1 MGRATAH
8 ENHLE
13 VSEAMEAIVRVGGAD
28 DGRAPGLPLSDQ
40 FLEQAQSRRVEMRLG
55 LIEQD
60 QVSLQKGQSGESK
73 ALFHARGKGIEGYV
87 LLRPQTHPPQHRFDV
102 VFLSPKIEDRVR
114 EDQILV
120 SGQASVEAGGLVQV
134 SHQAAHGLPAGH
146 DVDSLDSGSPEV
158 GNEGGGEAAKQRGF
172 AGTIISGEEG
182 ELAPFHRETRPRE
195 GPFGPKLL
203 RQVLHE
209 DERPRRF
216 CRFHHHSG
224 KPCNVPDRLQSTPFR
239 ACYTQSMSVLRLIP
253 LKGEAIVVDADE
265 ALVGREANCNVV
277 VSHPSVS
284 RRHAVIKRKQDV
296 FFVVDQGSANGTF
309 VDSKRIVDAAL
320 KDGCVLR
327 FGSASFKAE
336 VRDELPVESIAEDE
350 LVVAQTMVGE
360 IGPTQSFSATVL
372 EGAILSDDMATP
384 HYGTDIRN
392 THIES
397 PPPPAAKAA
406 RPAEPRAQ
414 APSAYSSPPAA
425 VVAPAP
431 AAAAPAAAPNRGPAF
446 WLMIGAAALALLFV
460 GAAVGLGAAFLA
472 RRMGWL

>member
-1 MGRATAH
+1 
-8 ENHLE
+8 
-13 VSEAMEAIVRVGGAD
+13 
-28 DGRAPGLPLSDQ
+28 
-40 FLEQAQSRRVEMRLG
+40 
-55 LIEQD
+55 
-60 QVSLQKGQSGESK
+60 
-73 ALFHARGKGIEGYV
+73 
-87 LLRPQTHPPQHRFDV
+87 
-102 VFLSPKIEDRVR
+102 
-114 EDQILV
+114 
-120 SGQASVEAGGLVQV
+120 
-134 SHQAAHGLPAGH
+134 
-146 DVDSLDSGSPEV
+146 
-158 GNEGGGEAAKQRGF
+158 
-172 AGTIISGEEG
+172 
-182 ELAPFHRETRPRE
+182 
-195 GPFGPKLL
+195 
-203 RQVLHE
+203 
-209 DERPRRF
+209 
-216 CRFHHHSG
+216 
-224 KPCNVPDRLQSTPFR
+224 
-239 ACYTQSMSVLRLIP
+239 MSVLRLIP

-360 IGPTQSFSATVL
+360 MGPTQSFSATVL

-397 PPPPAAKAA
+397 PPPPPPPVKPA

-414 APSAYSSPPAA
+414 APAASPSLA
-425 VVAPAP
+425 VVAPP
-431 AAAAPAAAPNRGPAF
+431 VAAAPAAPNRGPAF